1 MLMLESHQI
10 EMETK
15 KIVEEDLI
23 KEIRLQNDLH
33 VACRKEAEMWRQKAR
48 CHWLKDGDRNTSFFH
63 KQAEA
68 RKNFK
73 TMNEIHVHNNVIQD
87 FGDIKVKASR
97 HFSEIYTAD
106 PINNSENDLMELVPR
121 IVKRKDNERLTQRVM
136 MEEIKDVVYDME
148 DDKAPGPDGFNANFI
163 KVC

>member
-1 MLMLESHQI
+1 
-10 EMETK
+10 
-15 KIVEEDLI
+15 
-23 KEIRLQNDLH
+23 
-33 VACRKEAEMWRQKAR
+33 MWRQKAR
-48 CHWLKDGDRNTSFFH
+48 CRWLKDGDQNTGFFH
-63 KQAEA
+63 KQAKA

-73 TMNEIHVHNNVIQD
+73 TVHEIHVHNNVIQD
-87 FGDIKVKASR
+87 FEDIKAESSK
-97 HFSEIYTAD
+97 HFSKIYTAKHV
-106 PINNSENDLMELVPR
+106 NNSDNDIMELVPQ